1 MIPSFR
7 FHKQFKISIFEYI
20 SAIKVILILVMIM
33 KIYKSKSQINSLPT
47 FSWGANTLQWQNEAQ
62 HLYEYYK
69 LPKSE
74 QVRLFYENK
83 HNDIKPYK

>member
-1 MIPSFR
+1 MGY
-7 FHKQFKISIFEYI
+7 KQSKISIFEYI
-20 SAIKVILILVMIM
+20 SPIKVILILVMIM
-33 KIYKSKSQINSLPT
+33 KIYKNKSKIDSLPV
-47 FSWGANTLQWQNEAQ
+47 FSWGANTLQWQKEAQ

-83 HNDIKPYK
+83 YDDIKPYK